1 VSLTRIFHT
10 LKGVLVELLIP
21 SSVHGLLRLGEAR
34 RAADSVLSIGRGLTG
49 FGRGCFSSDQ
59 V

>member
-1 VSLTRIFHT
+1 MD
-10 LKGVLVELLIP
+10 LLIP
-21 SSVHGLLRLGEAR
+21 SNVHGPLRMGEVM
-34 RAADSVLSIGRGLTG
+34 RAADSVLRSGRGLTG